1 MKFTSLLVLDCRS
14 QKIEFIWV
22 LLIVAVKLLS
32 PLTAILLKSMVA
44 IIAVHPVHPAINI
57 KAMVRYQNRSGGSG
71 VYAYETGANY
81 ITVKF
86 SGTSRSYTYSNRV
99 ASITHVD
106 NMKMLAARGQGLNS
120 YINRYV
126 KYLYDR

>member
-1 MKFTSLLVLDCRS
+1 
-14 QKIEFIWV
+14 
-22 LLIVAVKLLS
+22 
-32 PLTAILLKSMVA
+32 
-44 IIAVHPVHPAINI
+44 
-57 KAMVRYQNRSGGSG
+57 MVRYQNRSGGSG

>member
-1 MKFTSLLVLDCRS
+1 MGIMKFTSLLVLDCRS

-44 IIAVHPVHPAINI
+44 IIAVHPAINI

-71 VYAYETGANY
+71 AYETGANY